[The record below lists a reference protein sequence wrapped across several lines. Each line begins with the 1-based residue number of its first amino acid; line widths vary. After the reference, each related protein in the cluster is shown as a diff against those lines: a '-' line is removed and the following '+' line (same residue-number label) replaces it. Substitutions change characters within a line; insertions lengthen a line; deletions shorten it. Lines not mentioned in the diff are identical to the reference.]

1 MDPHPAFR
9 SVRLLSRVFRG
20 KGRLSAAIDDLVDDK
35 SRETPERVLSS
46 SQMNALAVAI
56 FLSLNLGVPSVPI
69 ATAML
74 DDPLQSLDD
83 VNLLGLIDLL
93 RRLTDRRQLIISTHD
108 ERFGRIL
115 ERKLRPI
122 AEDKRTRVLVGGV
135 HRAGRQRMW
144 RCSR

>member
-1 MDPHPAFR
+1 
-9 SVRLLSRVFRG
+9 
-20 KGRLSAAIDDLVDDK
+20 
-35 SRETPERVLSS
+35 
-46 SQMNALAVAI
+46 MNALAVAI

-108 ERFGRIL
+108 ERFGRLL

-122 AEDKRTRVLVGGV
+122 AEDQRTRVIKFEGWGRGGPRV
-135 HRAGRQRMW
+135 QQYDLERDPRTLRIVAA
-144 RCSR
+144 